1 MACQSSVE
9 LDDGLSELVVV
20 SAGEDLLVHV
30 QTLLR
35 GCITQ
40 ALGEQRG
47 VCGATFALESL
58 G

>member
-1 MACQSSVE
+1 VE

-20 SAGEDLLVHV
+20 SAGEDLLAHV
-30 QTLLR
+30 QNLTR

-40 ALGEQRG
+40 ALGDQQG